1 MLLIF
6 GDQNGR
12 PAVTQHESDF
22 IAGAGGIKAVAD
34 RAEALDRK
42 IAHQPF
48 RQRIADDGNAIT
60 PPHPE
65 RAEAETN
72 AGDLIEQVDP
82 TDVLIDAHSLRAQS
96 HLSAT
101 TGNDVE
107 QQAGNCQR
115 CLGRQ
120 REPGAYEPPDACGR
134 FSGAL
139 SSAQISGMSGLSFRI
154 RSATDDL
161 QPSIAFRRIHLVRP
175 STGCF
180 CF

>member
-34 RAEALDRK
+34 RTEALDRK
-42 IAHQPF
+42 VAHQPF

-65 RAEAETN
+65 RAQAETN
-72 AGDLIEQVDP
+72 AGDFIEQVDP

-96 HLSAT
+96 HLPAP

-120 REPGAYEPPDACGR
+120 GEPGAYEPPDACGR
-134 FSGAL
+134 FLGAL
-139 SSAQISGMSGLSFRI
+139 SSAQISGASGLSFPI
-154 RSATDDL
+154 RSATDGL
-161 QPSIAFRRIHLVRP
+161 QPSIAFRRIHLVQP